1 MTKKLVGLVLLF
13 GSGCLSTPG
22 GPPVEEGPPDAA
34 PAPPDAPEAPP
45 DASTVQAACVTTAF
59 EAGDRWYGCSTL
71 DIFTGCA
78 MDTLYNQQTDDGTRC
93 YDCHTAAGADGHPTG
108 GLLLSPDPE
117 ATWQAT
123 RVPPGM
129 YLLAVPVSGPSGYA
143 GLEMNDIMIRKGT
156 INNDGHPNYE
166 FNQDRLDALDCFMG
180 QMMAL
185 YTDCSNTCA
194 NP

>member
-13 GSGCLSTPG
+13 GSGCLSTPS
-22 GPPVEEGPPDAA
+22 GPPIEDDPPDAA
-34 PAPPDAPEAPP
+34 APRPPDAAATP
-45 DASTVQAACVTTAF
+45 DATTVQASCVNTSF

-71 DIFTGCA
+71 GMFTACA
-78 MDTLYNQQTDDGTRC
+78 MDTLYNQQVDGGERC
-93 YDCHTAAGADGHPTG
+93 YDCHTAAGADGHPSG
-108 GLLLSPDPE
+108 GLLLSQDPE
-117 ATWQAT
+117 ATWQAF

-143 GLEMNDIMIRKGT
+143 GLEMNDIMIRKG
-156 INNDGHPNYE
+156 IIDNDGHPNYE
-166 FNQDRLDALDCFMG
+166 FDTDRLAALDCFMG

-185 YTDCSNTCA
+185 YTDCGNACT